1 VFEETVFA
9 EIELDSMVKLE
20 FNEET
25 LKKNFE
31 VLIRILRELK
41 MGVGKAN
48 QRSSQNERDVG
59 VLQKHN
65 EVLQS
70 EIDGLKDQ
78 NSNLIEEIQKLKE
91 K

>member
-1 VFEETVFA
+1 MFEETVFA

>member
-1 VFEETVFA
+1 
-9 EIELDSMVKLE
+9 MVKLE
-20 FNEET
+20 FKEET